1 MKPTQLFALA
11 AFSIATVSFQ
21 AFAID
26 QNVSDFRARSQAGY
40 EQTNK
45 NTNAAME
52 IDREHPEN
60 LAPAAG
66 GFGESG
72 MKKTE
77 SEPSDKLMKNKF
89 LNMKR

>member
-1 MKPTQLFALA
+1 MKLTQLFALA
-11 AFSIATVSFQ
+11 AFSTATVSFQ

-26 QNVSDFRARSQAGY
+26 QNVSDFRARSQMGN
-40 EQTNK
+40 EQTSK
-45 NTNAAME
+45 RPSTAME

-72 MKKTE
+72 MEKTE
-77 SEPSDKLMKNKF
+77 KESNDKLMEKKF
-89 LNMKR
+89 FHMKR